1 MVDNVEYAVEKIIGK
16 RMVNDE
22 IQYKIK
28 WENYPIEES
37 SWEPIEN
44 LANSQKFVKEFDQ
57 KYDKEMSREVIEEV
71 DEITNISIKQI
82 ITVQVINDILYAIIK
97 YKKGK
102 ENTIRKGLLR
112 TEILARLNPDML
124 IEFYEKN
131 AKFDYILNQ

>member
-1 MVDNVEYAVEKIIGK
+1 MGDTIEYAVEKIIGK
-16 RMVNDE
+16 RMVNDKIE
-22 IQYKIK
+22 YKIK
-28 WENYPIEES
+28 WENYSMEES
-37 SWEPIEN
+37 TWEPIEN
-44 LANSQKFVKEFDQ
+44 LTNSKKLVKEFDM
-57 KYDKEMSREVIEEV
+57 KYNKEISKEIIEEV

-82 ITVQVINDILYAIIK
+82 LTVQDINDQLYAIIR

-102 ENTIRKGLLR
+102 ENKLKKGLIR